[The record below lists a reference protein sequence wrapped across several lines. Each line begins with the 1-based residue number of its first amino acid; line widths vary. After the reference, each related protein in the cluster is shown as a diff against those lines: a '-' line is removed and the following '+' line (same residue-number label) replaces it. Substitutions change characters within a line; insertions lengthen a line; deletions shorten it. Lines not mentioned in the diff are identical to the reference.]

1 MVELDLSRTLIG
13 DRPWQQ
19 RASPLARL
27 ALGAYVVIVIY
38 AGLAPWSGWR
48 DLGISPFAYLWSPLP
63 RHLTTFDLAVNV
75 LAYLPLGALA
85 VLALHPRLRGLAALL
100 LAVLLSCA
108 LSGTVE
114 SLQTY
119 LPRRVASNVDLATNT
134 AGGAFGALLALPFA
148 GSLID
153 RGRLAQ
159 WRARRFA
166 PDASVLL
173 VLLALWPT
181 AQVWPGAMLFG
192 NGQWFDAGALLGA
205 RQPGAPGAPGALA
218 AAWGPSEFVL
228 AEALVVAAATLATGL
243 ALACTMRSRAARLPL
258 LLLLVAAALAFKA
271 FAYAVS
277 FGPERAFIW
286 LTPGAF
292 GGLAIGLLA
301 LAIASLG
308 PPRAQLAGALLACAV
323 WLTAVNLVPGNPY
336 HADWLGAYRPGRLA
350 HFHALAEWIALAWPW
365 LLLLALT
372 ALAAARA
379 RWPRSA
385 GQASRPSR

>member
-1 MVELDLSRTLIG
+1 MPASMVELDLSRTLIG
-13 DRPWQQ
+13 AKPWQQ
-19 RASPLARL
+19 RSSPLARV

-85 VLALHPRLRGLAALL
+85 VLALHPRLRGVAALL
-100 LAVLLSCA
+100 AAVLLA
-108 LSGTVE
+108 LAVAGTVE
-114 SLQTY
+114 TLQSF
-119 LPRRVASNVDLATNT
+119 LPRRVASNIDLATNT
-134 AGGAFGALLALPFA
+134 AGGALGALLALPFA
-148 GSLID
+148 GGLID

-166 PDASVLL
+166 PDASALL
-173 VLLALWPT
+173 VLLALWPA

-192 NGQWFDAGALLGA
+192 NGQWFDGGSLLGA
-205 RQPGAPGAPGALA
+205 RQAGAAAVPGGLG

-228 AEALVVAAATLATGL
+228 AEALVVAAGTLAAGL
-243 ALACTMRSRAARLPL
+243 ALACAMRSRETRLPL
-258 LLLLVAAALAFKA
+258 LLALVAAALGTKA

-277 FGPERAFIW
+277 FGPERAFMW

-292 GGLAIGLLA
+292 GGLTIGLLA

-308 PPRAQLAGALLACAV
+308 PPRAQLAGALLACVV
-323 WLTAVNLVPGNPY
+323 WLAAVNLVPDNPY
-336 HADWLGAYRPGRLA
+336 HADWLAAYRPGRLA

-365 LLLLALT
+365 LLLLVLT
-372 ALAAARA
+372 ALAVGRA
-379 RWPRSA
+379 RWPGRGA
-385 GQASRPSR
+385 R